1 MTECES
7 KRGSSEVATSTRKF
21 LLMQDKLNKKRI
33 HFFADGYSGQNKNLI
48 LAIMLLV
55 FINES
60 KNIEEVSLRYF
71 EPFHGQN
78 EGDSVHSAIEL

>member
-33 HFFADGYSGQNKNLI
+33 HSFAGSYSGQNKNSI

-55 FINES
+55 FINERKTLKKS
-60 KNIEEVSLRYF
+60 VSDIFSHFMDKMRVIQLIVR
-71 EPFHGQN
+71 
-78 EGDSVHSAIEL
+78 